1 VRIAVLGTGTVG
13 RTLAARLA
21 GLGHEA
27 HVGTR
32 DVEASLAGT
41 QESWDGSGTFAQWH
55 ANNPDIALGAFAE
68 ASAGAE
74 VVFNATAGEGSLDA
88 LGAAGDLD
96 GVVIADV
103 SNPLDNSQGF
113 PPLLSVCNDDSLAE
127 RIQRAH
133 PGAKVVKTLNT
144 VTAAIMV
151 RPADV
156 GGGDHTMFVAGDDE
170 DAKATVR
177 SLLEAF
183 GWRHVVDLG
192 GIRGARAM
200 EMYLPMWLQLMG
212 ARGTPMFNVKV
223 VS

>member
-21 GLGHEA
+21 GLGHET

-32 DVEASLAGT
+32 DVEASLASA

-55 ANNPDIALGAFAE
+55 AGNPGIPLGTFAE
-68 ASAGAE
+68 AAAGAT

-88 LGAAGDLD
+88 LSAAGDLE

-103 SNPLDNSQGF
+103 SNPLDHSQGF

-144 VTAAIMV
+144 VTAAVMV

-156 GGGDHTMFVAGDDE
+156 GGGDHTMFVAGEDA
-170 DAKATVR
+170 DAKATAR

-200 EMYLPMWLQLMG
+200 EMYLPLWLQLMG
-212 ARGTPMFNVKV
+212 AQGSPMFNVKV